1 VCALLSAHQLP
12 AAVFTAVDGLPW
24 AGTRFALDISGFR
37 IVSARRIWV
46 RAKKSTKRS
55 RSVRYLL
62 SADRRLQRL
71 SLRKMPESAPKTKSQ
86 PRTTRTKRAGVA
98 SELWDAPSEM
108 ALRAIVLGMIGV
120 VAAVTLIAAR
130 QDPPPVEVA
139 SVAAAVNTFVPA
151 AEVPAK
157 ASHRQEPGAPSGKV
171 PAQARPITKKTI
183 VSTVPTR
190 AIPDAR
196 STAASTRESGK
207 IPSERRVDAPTAK
220 PSLDVAPTSS
230 RLDTAVTASEPN
242 VQPVTIAGCLDQHED
257 GFRLKDTSGGDA
269 PTSRSWRSGFLKKRS
284 KPIELVD
291 ATHKLA
297 LSSLVGQR
305 VEATGILANG
315 EMRARSVRRVAV
327 SCN

>member
-1 VCALLSAHQLP
+1 M
-12 AAVFTAVDGLPW
+12 
-24 AGTRFALDISGFR
+24 
-37 IVSARRIWV
+37 

-71 SLRKMPESAPKTKSQ
+71 SLRKMPEAAPKTKSQ

-98 SELWDAPSEM
+98 SELWDAPSEI

-151 AEVPAK
+151 AAVPAK
-157 ASHRQEPGAPSGKV
+157 PSHRQELAAPSGTV
-171 PAQARPITKKTI
+171 PAQARPIAKKTI

-196 STAASTRESGK
+196 STAASTRESSAGK
-207 IPSERRVDAPTAK
+207 IPSERSVDAPTAK

-230 RLDTAVTASEPN
+230 RLDTAVTAAEPN

-257 GFRLKDTSGGDA
+257 GFRLTDTSGGDA

-284 KPIELVD
+284 RPIGLVD